1 MSNAISSFQAN
12 LMVGTPGSGS
22 SITWS
27 RLVEIKDFPDLSSAP
42 EALEKTT
49 TADPPRTFIEGITG
63 NDQKTFSCNYNA
75 TDYATLT
82 ALKGVEKD
90 VAIWFGASETNGVY
104 TPDGH
109 LGKFKGKGLISV
121 FVNGAGI
128 NEVVNMTVSLTMTQ
142 GFVKEAS

>member
-12 LMVGTPGSGS
+12 LMVGTAGSGG
-22 SITWS
+22 SITWA
-27 RLVEIKDFPDLSSAP
+27 RLVEIKGFPDLSSAP

-49 TADPPRTFIEGITG
+49 TADSQRTFIEGIMG

-75 TDYATLT
+75 ADYATIE

-90 VAIWFGASETNGVY
+90 VAIWFGASETGGVY

-109 LGKFKGKGLISV
+109 LGKFKGKGLVSV